1 MHKILTKTGQIS
13 EEHFRST
20 DGLPTSKRVTT
31 CPYYLKEIFEFS
43 PHCRIDRRNKL
54 KSLFAIE

>member
-31 CPYYLKEIFEFS
+31 CPYYLKEIF
-43 PHCRIDRRNKL
+43 
-54 KSLFAIE
+54 